1 MSKRKVTLK
10 LTSQKDLVV
19 HESEARTYGDLQK
32 ELPNIK
38 WDGMRVVERSSK
50 NTLQADDALLPAGDF
65 LLFVVP
71 EKVKSGNDMPKLDID
86 NASYNEMRSHASMLN
101 KVKNANIPMGG
112 SKDDIKKAVKA
123 YYASTTKSTD
133 EASNDVAVI
142 ENARK
147 NINDAIDSILRVA
160 SKPPV
165 EIVKEVEYVIK
176 TSLEDLDAELASLK
190 KQFRL

>member
-71 EKVKSGNDMPKLDID
+71 EKVKSGNDMP
-86 NASYNEMRSHASMLN
+86 
-101 KVKNANIPMGG
+101 
-112 SKDDIKKAVKA
+112 
-123 YYASTTKSTD
+123 T
-133 EASNDVAVI
+133 
-142 ENARK
+142 
-147 NINDAIDSILRVA
+147 
-160 SKPPV
+160 
-165 EIVKEVEYVIK
+165 
-176 TSLEDLDAELASLK
+176 
-190 KQFRL
+190 